1 MYTSRKYTA
10 RLLAD
15 ALYEYGVRDVVVSPG
30 SRNTPLILA
39 LEAVELLRKHIVIDE
54 RSAAFAALGMALQTG
69 RPVACICTSGSAVLN
84 YGPAVA
90 EAFYRCVPLILIS
103 ADRPLEWIDQD
114 DSQTLHQ
121 NGVLA
126 NIVKASYD
134 IAVDEA
140 TAPEY
145 VSRILNDALTLA
157 VSRRRGPVH
166 INMQFGEPLGETAD
180 CADSGFRLVSH
191 HCACGCGQVELPE
204 PAYDRVMIVAGFH
217 CPDEEYS
224 QLLHKLRSECGMAV
238 LCEAQSNVGGIGAAP
253 ALKALGLHE
262 SAEEYVPGLVISTG
276 GGVVSK
282 ELKRYLREAPLCE
295 HWYVGY
301 GDYAVDCYR
310 RLTRRFDMDEKAF
323 LKALY
328 NRYSSCPK
336 SDFGERWSK
345 LHDEGAEIAR
355 EYAARAPWCDMV
367 AVRMLLENRPETE
380 GRTLHLSNGTAV
392 RYAQYCCPAGWRAV
406 ECNRGVSGIDGSVST
421 AIGAAVAGGNVLL
434 VCGDMSAQYDMGA
447 LAIAEIPDDF
457 RLVVLDNSGGGIFRV
472 IGSTAAMCGE
482 MRERYY
488 SGNINLPLRQLADGF
503 GFDYYEVS
511 SAEELRKQY
520 PHFLGASRKAI
531 MRVVTDAEV
540 SADVFRAF

>member
-1 MYTSRKYTA
+1 MYTSCKYTA

-39 LEAVELLRKHIVIDE
+39 LEATELLRKHIVIDE
-54 RSAAFAALGMALQTG
+54 RSAAFAALGMSLQGG

-84 YGPAVA
+84 YGPALA
-90 EAFYRCVPLILIS
+90 EAFYRCVPLIVIS

-121 NGVLA
+121 HRVLD

-140 TAPEY
+140 TTAVY
-145 VSRILNDALTLA
+145 VNRILNDALTMA
-157 VSRRRGPVH
+157 ISRRRGPVH
-166 INMQFGEPLGETAD
+166 INMQFGEPLGETVD

-191 HCACGCGQVELPE
+191 HCTGSCSVELPE
-204 PAYDRVMIVAGFH
+204 PEYNRIMIVAGFH
-217 CPDEEYS
+217 SPDGEYS
-224 QLLHKLRSECGMAV
+224 QLLYKLRTECGMAV
-238 LCEAQSNVGGIGAAP
+238 LCEAQSNVDGIGAAP
-253 ALKALGLHE
+253 ALKALGHHE
-262 SAEEYVPGLVISTG
+262 SAVDYAPGLVISTG

-282 ELKRYLREAPLCE
+282 ELKRYLRETPLSE

-310 RLTRRFDMDEKAF
+310 RLTRRFDMDEKTF

-328 NRYSSCPK
+328 KRYSSGPK

-345 LHDEGAEIAR
+345 LHDEGTEIAR
-355 EYAARAPWCDMV
+355 EYTCRVPWSDMV
-367 AVRMLLENRPETE
+367 AVRMLLESCPESE

-392 RYAQYCCPAGWRAV
+392 RYAQYCSGAGWRAV

-421 AIGAAVAGGNVLL
+421 AIGAAVAGGKVLL
-434 VCGDMSAQYDMGA
+434 ICGDMSAQYDMGA
-447 LAIAEIPDDF
+447 LAMTEIPDDF
-457 RLVVLDNSGGGIFRV
+457 RMVVLDNSGGGIFRV
-472 IGSTAAMCGE
+472 IGSTAGMCGE

-503 GFDYYEVS
+503 GFDYYEVA
-511 SAEELRKQY
+511 SAAELRMQY
-520 PHFLGASRKAI
+520 PRFLGAPRKAI

-540 SADVFRAF
+540 SAEVFKAF